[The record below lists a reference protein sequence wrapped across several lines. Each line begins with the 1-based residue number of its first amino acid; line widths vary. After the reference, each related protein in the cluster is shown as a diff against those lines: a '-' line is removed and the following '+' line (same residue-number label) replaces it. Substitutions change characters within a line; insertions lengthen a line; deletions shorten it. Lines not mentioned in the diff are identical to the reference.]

1 MRMLEEF
8 DDAADTSDAPRRPRR
23 RMGRASRVGVTLIA
37 LVLLVCIGVGGY
49 GWFVSSKVN
58 RGLTHENL
66 LGDTKDKTTT
76 SEGKEL
82 VTDAGDNYL
91 VIGSD
96 ARPGETASRAD
107 VIQLV
112 HVDADHDNVW
122 IIHFPRDLY
131 VPIPGRGE
139 DKINAAYAYGR
150 APLLVQTIQDLVGVK
165 INHVAKTDFEGFK
178 QLTDALGG
186 VTVDNTQPGPDYPA
200 GEVTLDGA
208 QALDFVRERKQL
220 AEGDI
225 SRGQRQQ
232 AWLKGIMRETLSP
245 EVLLNPGRLNGVIEA
260 GTEHTIVDE
269 GLTGKVI
276 RREAIG
282 LRSVRGGD
290 IHFITAPFS
299 GYGTTAEGASIDILD
314 EQGMSAL
321 SDALRT
327 DDLASYAENA
337 E

>member
-1 MRMLEEF
+1 MLEEF
-8 DDAADTSDAPRRPRR
+8 DDAADTSPAPRRRRR
-23 RMGRASRVGVTLIA
+23 RMGRAGRVGVTLIA

-49 GWFVSSKVN
+49 GWFISSKVD
-58 RGLTHENL
+58 RGLTHEEL
-66 LGDTKDKTTT
+66 LGDAEDDTTT
-76 SEGKEL
+76 TTGEDL
-82 VTDAGDNYL
+82 VGDAGENYL
-91 VIGSD
+91 LIGSD
-96 ARPGETASRAD
+96 ARPGETSSRAD

-112 HVDADHDNVW
+112 HVDEDHDNVW

-131 VPIPGRGE
+131 VPIPGHGQ
-139 DKINAAYAYGR
+139 DKINAAYAFGQ
-150 APLLVQTIQDLVGVK
+150 APLLVRTVQDLVGVK

-186 VTVDNTQPGPDYPA
+186 VTVNNTQPGPDYPA

-208 QALDFVRERKQL
+208 QSLDFVRERKQL
-220 AEGDI
+220 QEGDI

-232 AWLKGIMRETLSP
+232 AWLKAIMRETLDP
-245 EVLLNPGRLNGVIEA
+245 QVLLNPSRLNGVIEA
-260 GTEHTIVDE
+260 GTEHTVVDD
-269 GLTGKVI
+269 GLTGGVI
-276 RREAIG
+276 RSEAIK
-282 LRSVRGGD
+282 LRSVRGDD

-314 EQGMSAL
+314 EQGMAAL

-327 DDLASYAENA
+327 DDLQSYADNA

>member
-1 MRMLEEF
+1 
-8 DDAADTSDAPRRPRR
+8 
-23 RMGRASRVGVTLIA
+23 MGRGRRVVVSLLA
-37 LVLLVCIGVGGY
+37 VVLLVCIGAGGY
-49 GWFVSSKVN
+49 GWFVSSKVD
-58 RGLTHENL
+58 RGLTHEKL
-66 LGDTKDKTTT
+66 LGDSKDDTTT
-76 SEGKEL
+76 SKGKQL
-82 VTDAGDNYL
+82 VDDAGKNYL

-96 ARPGETASRAD
+96 ARPGESESRAD

-112 HVDADHDNVW
+112 HIDEDRDNVW

-131 VPIPGRGE
+131 VPIPGHGE
-139 DKINAAYAYGR
+139 DKINAAYAYGKS
-150 APLLVQTIQDLVGVK
+150 PLLVRTIQDLVGVK
-165 INHVAKTDFEGFK
+165 IDHVAKTDFEGFK

-186 VTVDNTQPGPDYPA
+186 VTVDNIEPGPDYPA
-200 GEVTLDGA
+200 GQVQLNGTE
-208 QALDFVRERKQL
+208 ALDYVRERKQL

-232 AWLKGIMRETLSP
+232 AWLKAIMRETLAP
-245 EVLLNPGRLNGVIEA
+245 KVLLNPSRLNGVIEA
-260 GTEHTIVDE
+260 GTEHTVVDE

-276 RREAIG
+276 RREAIR

-314 EQGMSAL
+314 EQGMAAL

-327 DDLASYAENA
+327 DDLKSYAETTS
-337 E
+337 